1 MRHSLLAIMSCIL
14 LTLTSCGDSGGS
26 EPGLPPQ
33 STLEP
38 ASTPIAAPTQAAAG
52 DGVAVIALNA
62 NGLEEFPVAV
72 FWTGEEGDGPML
84 PSGYW
89 HVITSD
95 DDGIRR
101 TGEAVAVS
109 GEDAFPL
116 ELATETIPGD
126 GGEAGA
132 AFEQLASYILTAH
145 ASYLA
150 SLNVLSGGF
159 AEAPFD
165 PAAEVDGD
173 SARQFRLLSGELAA
187 ISGSAGR
194 AVEVLGRE
202 RFVAANA
209 GPSAGL
215 FDWLRDQIDDPIKAQ
230 DRAKKAR
237 QDLELAF
244 GRMTLAEQQEAFR
257 QLKDERGLEIDAA
270 DSATFIEAL
279 TEGDYDNLAAQ
290 ARNYLQN
297 HEDYFQHFDL
307 RNIETARDEAA
318 QLVTDGAQFYAQ
330 AIKEVLVKKF
340 PGLEHGWDAI
350 EELEEKLQRLQNPEI
365 KVEDVQAL
373 MNELGYEISLEE
385 AESIVQTVQYSYD
398 LLVAKVSKPAAT
410 PTAGAQIDGGWG
422 VYDTAPIEKARGGL
436 IGPLVAEVDNVNTIL
451 ICGLSGGG
459 LCEGANATTTLEQAG
474 GVVLILGP
482 FESYEDA
489 VRAYCD
495 NIVAGSQFYANFVGQ
510 MAKMKHDGENHALG
524 NGPAC

>member
-1 MRHSLLAIMSCIL
+1 MRRSLLAALPCVL
-14 LTLTSCGDSGGS
+14 FALTSCGDDGGG
-26 EPGLPPQ
+26 EPGPPPQ

-38 ASTPIAAPTQAAAG
+38 AATSVAGPTPVDDAGGIAA
-52 DGVAVIALNA
+52 IALNA

-72 FWTGEEGDGPML
+72 FWAGKDGDAPVL

-89 HVITSD
+89 YVIIVED
-95 DDGIRR
+95 DDIRR
-101 TGEAVAVS
+101 TEEAIAVS
-109 GEDAFPL
+109 GQDPFPL

-126 GGEAGA
+126 AGEAAA
-132 AFEQLASYILTAH
+132 AFEHLASYIMTAH

-150 SLNVLSGGF
+150 SLDVLSGGF
-159 AEAPFD
+159 ASAPFD
-165 PAAEVDGD
+165 PAVEVDGD
-173 SARQFRLLSGELAA
+173 SASELRLLSGELAA
-187 ISGSAGR
+187 ISASAGSA
-194 AVEVLGRE
+194 AEVLGRE
-202 RFVAANA
+202 RFVATNA

-257 QLKDERGLEIDAA
+257 QLKEDRGLEIDAP
-270 DSATFIEAL
+270 DSATFVEAL
-279 TEGDYDNLAAQ
+279 AEGDYDNLAAQ

-330 AIKEVLVKKF
+330 AVKEVLVKKF
-340 PGLEHGWDAI
+340 PGLEKGWDAV
-350 EELEEKLQRLQNPEI
+350 EALEEKLQRLQNPEI
-365 KVEDVQAL
+365 KAEDVQAL
-373 MNELGYEISLEE
+373 LNELGYETSLEE
-385 AESIVQTVQYSYD
+385 AESIVQTVRYSYD
-398 LLVAKVSKPAAT
+398 LLAAKVSEPAAT
-410 PTAGAQIDGGWG
+410 PTARADIEGGWA
-422 VYDTAPIEKARGGL
+422 VYDTAPIEEARRGL
-436 IGPLVAEVDNVNTIL
+436 IGPLVAEVDKVNTIL

-459 LCEGANATTTLEQAG
+459 LCEGANATTTLQQAG

-482 FESYEDA
+482 FETYEEA

-495 NIVAGSQFYANFVGQ
+495 NIVPGSEFYANFVGQ